1 LLAISDNAE
10 PVTAPKYD
18 ATIKAIKFDWDKNKA
33 ASNLTKQEKD
43 ESTRLIG
50 ASPAACPSLS
60 SAPPKH
66 SDQLATLSGKIG
78 LTLIGDRH

>member
-1 LLAISDNAE
+1 MN
-10 PVTAPKYD
+10 
-18 ATIKAIKFDWDKNKA
+18 FDCDKNKT
-33 ASNLTKQEKD
+33 ASNLKKQKKD
-43 ESTRLIG
+43 KSTRLIG

-66 SDQLATLSGKIG
+66 SDPLATLSGKIG